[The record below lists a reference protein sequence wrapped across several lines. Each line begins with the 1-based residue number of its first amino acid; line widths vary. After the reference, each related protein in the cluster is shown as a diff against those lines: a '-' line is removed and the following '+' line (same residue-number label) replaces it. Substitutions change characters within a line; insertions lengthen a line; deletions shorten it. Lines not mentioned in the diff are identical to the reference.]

1 MPYAISIAIAVI
13 IFSLTSKS
21 GRESIAITFNLAI
34 IGGII
39 MLVAWTIDPGA
50 VLSIIDEKNITAAI
64 YTVTAIIGSA
74 TIKGFF
80 GQSPAP
86 KEKISID
93 DDSPENGIYFK
104 PREPIDPAAWNKSNK
119 SVKFKFP
126 RLGNLLKSSPAKD
139 KTTTKGIDTP
149 EYRSETKEIISSNNR
164 IGTDN
169 KDINLEAYLD
179 SMLSRL
185 DAAQKTKNDA
195 EKNNEFQDAKSHN
208 RSQKDSCDKINF
220 HGDTD
225 SGYISIK
232 TEKEK
237 TSALRLVIKYL
248 RDNIEPLQ
256 TMGKYLVWGLLA
268 IILFMV
274 ISMIIGSLR

>member
-13 IFSLTSKS
+13 IFSLTRKS
-21 GRESIAITFNLAI
+21 GREAIAITFNLAI

-39 MLVAWTIDPGA
+39 MLVAWTINPGA
-50 VLSIIDEKNITAAI
+50 VLGIIDEKNITAAI
-64 YTVTAIIGSA
+64 YTVTAVIGSA

-86 KEKISID
+86 KKKISIN

-104 PREPIDPAAWNKSNK
+104 PREPIGPASWNKSNK

-126 RLGNLLKSSPAKD
+126 GFGSLLKSSPAKD
-139 KTTTKGIDTP
+139 KTTSKGIDTP
-149 EYRSETKEIISSNNR
+149 EYHSEMKEGISNNNL

-169 KDINLEAYLD
+169 KDINLEVYLD

-195 EKNNEFQDAKSHN
+195 EENNKFQDSKSHN
-208 RSQKDSCDKINF
+208 RSQKDPWDKINF
-220 HGDTD
+220 HGDND

-256 TMGKYLVWGLLA
+256 TMAKYLVWALLVM
-268 IILFMV
+268 IVFMA